1 MGEVR
6 DMTRRL
12 LKSYSESEALARR
25 EKYKVQWRITGKL
38 REAMKRGVYT
48 EDRLG
53 IVAVLELI
61 AMGYDVE
68 YVEINLV
75 YSMKKNVTLFFKA
88 SVKEANSGKVLG
100 FQHLLPHDGH
110 L

>member
-12 LKSYSESEALARR
+12 LKSYSESETLARR

-38 REAMKRGVYT
+38 QEAMGRGVYN
-48 EDRLG
+48 ENHLG
-53 IVAVLELI
+53 VVAVLELLM
-61 AMGYDVE
+61 MGYDVE
-68 YVEINLV
+68 YVEINIT
-75 YSMKKNVTLFFKA
+75 YSMRKGVTLFFKA
-88 SVKEANSGKVLG
+88 SVRDSRSGRVID
-100 FQHLLPHDGH
+100 FSQLLPP